1 MIAAKNTAAT
11 GGRHR
16 SCRATSFRTWFRRV
30 TGRAFVAPV
39 EATRILPAVGDLIDH
54 PDVRAMQL
62 RALGDVEVRHDPEFV
77 PRECGWCPESRRITT
92 VRVHGAPDPLDPHEP
107 LQVAEVCHVCA
118 MRPYGPVRQALVERV
133 DLTRPIRLEVCP

>member
-1 MIAAKNTAAT
+1 MIAAKDTAT

-16 SCRATSFRTWFRRV
+16 SCTTSFRSWFRRV
-30 TGRAFVAPV
+30 TGRAYGASA

-54 PDVRAMQL
+54 PDVRMMQL
-62 RALGDVEVRHDPEFV
+62 RALGDVEVTFDQAFV
-77 PRECGWCPESRRITT
+77 PSECGCGSRRITT
-92 VRVHGAPDPLDPHEP
+92 VRVHGAPDPHDPRDP

-133 DLTRPIRLEVCP
+133 DFTRPIRLEVCP